1 MSASD
6 HGIVWALG
14 PSPPLTSNTV
24 SWLTFDAS
32 AVAGTYVDENES
44 DDEMGGARTPTLS
57 EIRDPRSRHY
67 IPPRRQDSPDDVG
80 NTDDGSEE
88 KMEESDE
95 EPKME
100 ESEEEPKMEE
110 PEEDSKMKESSEKS
124 KMADHLRI
132 TIAQ

>member
-32 AVAGTYVDENES
+32 AVAGTDVDENES
-44 DDEMGGARTPTLS
+44 D
-57 EIRDPRSRHY
+57 
-67 IPPRRQDSPDDVG
+67 
-80 NTDDGSEE
+80 
-88 KMEESDE
+88 E
-95 EPKME
+95 EPTME
-100 ESEEEPKMEE
+100 ESEEEPKKEE
-110 PEEDSKMKESSEKS
+110 PEEDSKTKESSEKS